1 MPAVVQ
7 KATKAD
13 SVCDG
18 HAGQKTLEM
27 QAKSKKKRLDSPR
40 LALAFRKFFRHK
52 VCISS
57 N

>member
-7 KATKAD
+7 KATKTD
-13 SVCDG
+13 TVCDG
-18 HAGQKTLEM
+18 HAGQKLSET

-40 LALAFRKFFRHK
+40 LGLSLRKFFRHK

-57 N
+57 Y